1 MDRASVQD
9 CSHGRKGGNSC
20 REAACRGSRE
30 NPDLDVPD
38 YHGVSRKDYFDA
50 MCQEVSIRSLSIL
63 LHVLHVPPTRTTSS
77 MATLANELPCPATHV
92 GLLRDND
99 LDSAAAFEDRHGPT
113 GFCCHNSLL
122 GLGTLEGQRFL
133 RASC

>member
-38 YHGVSRKDYFDA
+38 YHAVSRKDYFDA
-50 MCQEVSIRSLSIL
+50 MCQEVSIRSHRSFYTQ
-63 LHVLHVPPTRTTSS
+63 PPTRTTSS
-77 MATLANELPCPATHV
+77 MATRANELPCPATHV

-99 LDSAAAFEDRHGPT
+99 LDGAAAFEDRHGPT
-113 GFCCHNSLL
+113 GFCCHNSLS